1 MENCWG
7 ETGVGNYLNWV
18 HAFVGVLLLCG
29 WGWIIFD
36 VLSEIVFPSD
46 NKHWIFACHRSSD
59 VRFKAEKKP
68 IQWYQVILSQRERI
82 GKTRAESDIWQ
93 CLQSRGS
100 EFPISGTVYNLA
112 GLNFQYLALFTI
124 LRVGISDIWHC
135 LQSCG
140 SEFPISGNVYNL
152 WLFTFVIF
160 PHSATCNNAITQYG
174 QFSITPSDNLT
185 TIIPASE
192 VRRLS
197 GFISN
202 KPGYKANLSRAALA
216 VMYIKQFFGLNIA
229 KKLSDNRR
237 TDGPT
242 DRQSYM

>member
-1 MENCWG
+1 MSP
-7 ETGVGNYLNWV
+7 
-18 HAFVGVLLLCG
+18 FV
-29 WGWIIFD
+29 WR
-36 VLSEIVFPSD
+36 EI
-46 NKHWIFACHRSSD
+46 
-59 VRFKAEKKP
+59 
-68 IQWYQVILSQRERI
+68 
-82 GKTRAESDIWQ
+82 
-93 CLQSRGS
+93 QSREKTNPMIPSYSFS
-100 EFPISGTVYNLA
+100 ERKNRENSRRVW
-112 GLNFQYLALFTI
+112 YLAMSTI
-124 LRVGISDIWHC
+124 SRVGISDIWHC